1 MKLTPI
7 DIQQQQF
14 KKSWRGVDGA
24 EVQAYLGLVAA
35 EMSELSRENNEL
47 RTEAKR
53 QQREIDT
60 HREREETLREAMLTA
75 QRAIDEIRD
84 HAKKEAQLMV
94 SEAEVRAERV
104 LQNAQSR
111 VARLAEEVNDLKR
124 LRVRALE
131 ELRGVLNTHGKLIDV
146 TEKQIENETE
156 EMVSN
161 VTVLER
167 LRAPAPPARDRDDGL
182 ASIGLDSR
190 A

>member
-7 DIQQQQF
+7 DVQQQQF
-14 KKSWRGVDGA
+14 KMAWRGVDRT
-24 EVQAYLGLVAA
+24 EVHAFLEMVAA
-35 EMSELSRENNEL
+35 QMSELSRENNEL

-53 QQREIDT
+53 QQREIDD

-94 SEAEVRAERV
+94 TEAEVRAERV
-104 LQNAQSR
+104 LHNAQSR
-111 VARLAEEVNDLKR
+111 VNKLGEEVHDLQR
-124 LRVRALE
+124 QRVRVIE
-131 ELRGVLNTHGKLIDV
+131 ELRGVLNTHVKLIEL
-146 TEKQIENETE
+146 TERQLDDRSDIA
-156 EMVSN
+156 SN

-167 LRAPAPPARDRDDGL
+167 LRAPQLPTRDESTGKG
-182 ASIGLDSR
+182 SESR